1 MILALDQ
8 GTSSCRA
15 MVVGADGAV
24 RGAAQREFAQHF
36 PQDGWVEHDAS
47 EIWRTQLECA
57 REAIAKA
64 GVAPSQVRAVGITN
78 QRETVVLWDRR
89 TGEPLAR
96 AIVWQDRRTAA
107 ALAAIAAAGHADAVA
122 RTTGLLL
129 DPYFSASKLAW
140 LLDHVPGARERAAR
154 GELAA
159 GTIDSWLAWKLTGG
173 RAHVTDVSNASRTML
188 MDLRTLDWDAGM
200 LTLFGIPREVLPRIM
215 PSSGIVAECD
225 ASLLGAAVPLA
236 GLIGDQQAAL
246 FAQGC
251 HAAGMSKTTY
261 GTGCFALMHTGARP
275 RASAARLLTTVAWRI
290 GTAPVEYALEGSV
303 FTGGALIQWLRDGLG
318 IIRSAPDVNALA
330 ATVPDAGGVVLVPA
344 LTGLG
349 APHWDPHARGLM
361 AGITRGTTAGHIARA
376 AIDGIAWQVAELMD
390 AMASDG
396 GVRPSAMRVDGGA
409 SASDLLMQVQA
420 DVSDMR
426 IERPAVLELTGLGAA
441 FMAGIAVGVWPDA
454 RAAASVVPVA
464 RTFSPSIGAAARA
477 AQRERWGRAVQLSM
491 GWHS

>member
-15 MVVGADGAV
+15 LVVGADGAV
-24 RGAAQREFAQHF
+24 RGAAQREFTQHF

-64 GVAPSQVRAVGITN
+64 GAPASQVRAVGITN

-89 TGEPLAR
+89 TGEPVSR

-107 ALAAIAAAGHADAVA
+107 ALAAIADAGHADAVA

-140 LLDHVPGARERAAR
+140 LLEHVPGARERAAR

-200 LTLFGIPREVLPRIM
+200 LKLFGIPREILPRIV
-215 PSSGIVAECD
+215 PSSGVVAECD
-225 ASLLGAAVPLA
+225 ASLLGAAIPIA
-236 GLIGDQQAAL
+236 GMIGDQQAAL

-261 GTGCFALMHTGARP
+261 GTGCFALMHTGAAP

-290 GTAPVEYALEGSV
+290 GTAPAEYALEGSV

-318 IIRSAPDVNALA
+318 IIKAAADVNALA

-349 APHWDPHARGLM
+349 APHWDPHARGLI

-390 AMASDG
+390 AMAADG
-396 GVRPSAMRVDGGA
+396 GVRPSSMRVDGGA

-441 FMAGIAVGVWPDA
+441 LMAGIAAGVWPDA

-464 RTFSPSIGAAARA
+464 RTFAPSIDAASRAAR
-477 AQRERWGRAVQLSM
+477 RERWSRAVQLSM

>member
-8 GTSSCRA
+8 GTSSSRA
-15 MVVGADGAV
+15 LVVGGDGTV
-24 RGAAQREFAQHF
+24 LGAAQREFAQHF

-57 REAIAKA
+57 REAITKA
-64 GVAPSQVRAVGITN
+64 GVAASAIRAVGITN
-78 QRETVVLWDRR
+78 QRETVVMWDRR
-89 TGEPLAR
+89 SGEPVAP
-96 AIVWQDRRTAA
+96 AIVWQDRRTAG
-107 ALAAIAAAGHADAVA
+107 ALAQLERDGASETVA

-129 DPYFSASKLAW
+129 DPYFSASKIAW
-140 LLDHVPGARERAAR
+140 MLEHLPGARARAAR
-154 GELAA
+154 GELAV

-188 MDLRTLDWDAGM
+188 MDLQTLAWDAGM
-200 LTLFGIPREVLPRIM
+200 LELFRIPPEILPRIV
-215 PSSGIVAECD
+215 PSSGVVAECD
-225 ASLLGAAVPLA
+225 ASVLGAAVPLA
-236 GLIGDQQAAL
+236 AMVGDQQSAL

-251 HAAGMSKTTY
+251 HEPGASKTTY
-261 GTGCFALMHTGARP
+261 GTGCFALMHTGTTP
-275 RASAARLLTTVAWRI
+275 KASAARLLTTVAWRLD
-290 GTAPVEYALEGSV
+290 GRPAEYALEGSV

-318 IIRSAPDVNALA
+318 IIAAAPDVNALA
-330 ATVPDAGGVVLVPA
+330 ASVPDSGGVVLVPA

-349 APHWDPHARGLM
+349 APHWDPHARGLI

-376 AIDGIAWQVAELMD
+376 AIDGIAWQVADLMD

-396 GVRPSAMRVDGGA
+396 GVRPAAMRVDGGA

-441 FMAGIAVGVWPDA
+441 FMAGIAVGIWPDA
-454 RAAASVVPVA
+454 HAAASTVPSGRPFA
-464 RTFSPSIGAAARA
+464 PAIGAAVRSAR
-477 AQRERWGRAVQLSM
+477 RERWSRAVELSM

>member
-8 GTSSCRA
+8 GTSSSRA
-15 MVVGADGAV
+15 LVVGEDGV
-24 RGAAQREFAQHF
+24 IVGAAQREFAQHF

-57 REAIAKA
+57 REAMAKS
-64 GVAPSQVRAVGITN
+64 GVGASGIRAVGITN
-78 QRETVVLWDRR
+78 QRETVVMWDRR
-89 TGEPLAR
+89 TGEPVAR
-96 AIVWQDRRTAA
+96 AIVWQDRRTAGTLA
-107 ALAAIAAAGHADAVA
+107 ALAERGHSEAVA

-129 DPYFSASKLAW
+129 DPYFSASKIAW
-140 LLDHVPGARERAAR
+140 LLEHVPGARERAAR
-154 GELAA
+154 GELAV

-188 MDLRTLDWDAGM
+188 MDLRTLEWDAGM
-200 LTLFGIPREVLPRIM
+200 LGLFGIPREILPRIV
-215 PSSGIVAECD
+215 PSSGVVAECD
-225 ASLLGAAVPLA
+225 AAVLGAAIPLA
-236 GLIGDQQAAL
+236 GLVGDQQSAL

-251 HAAGMSKTTY
+251 HEPGASKTTY
-261 GTGCFALMHTGARP
+261 GTGCFALMHTGHEP
-275 RASAARLLTTVAWRI
+275 KASAARLLTTVAWRV
-290 GTAPVEYALEGSV
+290 GDRPAEFALEGSV

-318 IIRSAPDVNALA
+318 IIKAAPDVNALA
-330 ATVPDAGGVVLVPA
+330 ASVPDSGGVVLVPA

-390 AMASDG
+390 AMACDAG
-396 GVRPSAMRVDGGA
+396 LRPAAMRVDGGA
-409 SASDLLMQVQA
+409 SASDLLMQTQA
-420 DVSDMR
+420 DASDMR

-454 RAAASVVPVA
+454 RTAASTVPMGRSFA
-464 RTFSPSIGAAARA
+464 PGLDAAARA
-477 AQRERWGRAVQLSM
+477 QQHERWNRAVRLSM
-491 GWHS
+491 GWQS

>member
-15 MVVGADGAV
+15 MVVGSDGAV
-24 RGAAQREFAQHF
+24 LGAAQREFAQHF

-47 EIWRTQLECA
+47 EIWRTQVECA
-57 REAIAKA
+57 REAIAKSGA
-64 GVAPSQVRAVGITN
+64 SASEIRGVGITN

-107 ALAAIAAAGHADAVA
+107 ALAALADAGHADAVA

-140 LLDHVPGARERAAR
+140 LLEHVPGARERAAR

-173 RAHVTDVSNASRTML
+173 REHVTDVSNASRTML
-188 MDLRTLDWDAGM
+188 MDLRTCDWDAGM
-200 LTLFGIPREVLPRIM
+200 LKLFGIPREILPRIV
-215 PSSGIVAECD
+215 PSSGVVADCD
-225 ASLLGAAVPLA
+225 AAALGAAIPLA
-236 GLIGDQQAAL
+236 GMIGDQQSAL

-251 HAAGMSKTTY
+251 HGAGMSKTTF
-261 GTGCFALMHTGARP
+261 GTGCFALMHTGTTP
-275 RASAARLLTTVAWRI
+275 RMSAARLLTTVAWRI
-290 GTAPVEYALEGSV
+290 GAAPAEYALEGSV

-318 IIRSAPDVNALA
+318 IIRTAADVNTLA

-349 APHWDPHARGLM
+349 APHWDPHARGLIV
-361 AGITRGTTAGHIARA
+361 GITRGTTAGHIARA

-390 AMASDG
+390 AMATDG
-396 GVRPSAMRVDGGA
+396 GVRPVAMRVDGGA

-441 FMAGIAVGVWPDA
+441 FMAGIAVGVWRDA
-454 RAAASVVPVA
+454 RTAASVVPIA
-464 RTFSPSIGAAARA
+464 RTFSPSIPAAARD
-477 AQRERWGRAVQLSM
+477 AQRERWSRAVKLSM

>member
-8 GTSSCRA
+8 GTSSSRA
-15 MVVGADGAV
+15 LVVGEDGAI

-36 PQDGWVEHDAS
+36 PHDGWVEHDAS

-57 REAIAKA
+57 RAAMAKA
-64 GVAPSQVRAVGITN
+64 GVAASAIRAVGITN

-89 TGEPLAR
+89 TGEPVAR
-96 AIVWQDRRTAA
+96 AIVWQDRRTAG
-107 ALAAIAAAGHADAVA
+107 ALAELERDGAAAQVA

-129 DPYFSASKLAW
+129 DPYFSASKIAW
-140 LLDHVPGARERAAR
+140 LLEHVPDARERAAR
-154 GELAA
+154 GELAV

-188 MDLRTLDWDAGM
+188 MDLRTLEWDAPM
-200 LTLFGIPREVLPRIM
+200 LELFGIPREILPRIV
-215 PSSGIVAECD
+215 PSSGVVAECD
-225 ASLLGAAVPLA
+225 VSVMGAAIPLA
-236 GLIGDQQAAL
+236 GMVGDQQSAL

-251 HAAGMSKTTY
+251 HAAGASKTTY
-261 GTGCFALMHTGARP
+261 GTGCFTLMHTGHEP
-275 RASAARLLTTVAWRI
+275 KASAARLLTTVAWRV
-290 GTAPVEYALEGSV
+290 GESPAEYALEGSV

-318 IIRSAPDVNALA
+318 IIRAAPDVNALA
-330 ATVPDAGGVVLVPA
+330 ASVPDSGGVVLVPA

-349 APHWDPHARGLM
+349 APHWDPHARGLI

-376 AIDGIAWQVAELMD
+376 AIDGIAWQVADLLD

-396 GVRPSAMRVDGGA
+396 HVRPASMRVDGGA
-409 SASDLLMQVQA
+409 SASDLLMQTQA

-454 RAAASVVPVA
+454 RMAAATVGAGKSFGPA
-464 RTFSPSIGAAARA
+464 IDAAARA
-477 AQRERWGRAVQLSM
+477 ARRERWSRAVQLSM

>member
-24 RGAAQREFAQHF
+24 LGAAQREFTQHF

-47 EIWRTQLECA
+47 EIWRTQIECA
-57 REAIAKA
+57 CTAIARS
-64 GVAPSQVRAVGITN
+64 GVGASEIRGVGITN

-89 TGEPLAR
+89 TGEPVAR
-96 AIVWQDRRTAA
+96 AIVWQDRRTAG
-107 ALAAIAAAGHADAVA
+107 ALAELERQGAAEAVV

-129 DPYFSASKLAW
+129 DPYFSASKIAW
-140 LLDHVPGARERAAR
+140 LLEHVPGARERAAR

-159 GTIDSWLAWKLTGG
+159 GTVDSWLAWKLTGG

-188 MDLRTLDWDAGM
+188 MDLRTLDWDEGM
-200 LTLFGIPREVLPRIM
+200 LKLFGIPREILPRIVL
-215 PSSGIVAECD
+215 SSGMVAECD
-225 ASLLGAAVPLA
+225 APVLGAAIPLA
-236 GLIGDQQAAL
+236 GLIGDQQSAL

-251 HAAGMSKTTY
+251 HSAGASKTTY
-261 GTGCFALMHTGARP
+261 GTGCFALVHTGTQP

-290 GTAPVEYALEGSV
+290 GDRPAEYALEGSV

-318 IIRSAPDVNALA
+318 IIKSAPDVNALA
-330 ATVPDAGGVVLVPA
+330 ATVPDSGGVVLVPA

-361 AGITRGTTAGHIARA
+361 AGITRGTTAAHIARA
-376 AIDGIAWQVAELMD
+376 AIDGIAWQVADLMD

-441 FMAGIAVGVWPDA
+441 FMAGMAVGVWRDA
-454 RAAASVVPVA
+454 RTAASVVPVA
-464 RTFSPSIGAAARA
+464 RSFVPSIDGTSRA
-477 AQRERWGRAVQLSM
+477 AKRERWRRAVQLSM
-491 GWHS
+491 GWHA